1 MVKLGELSIFRTEL
15 MGISAL
21 CLLICHLYGYV
32 DLSVTV
38 RYILSLG
45 NVGVDLFLFLSGMGM
60 WNSLSKTKYGE
71 IKYWYIHRYLK
82 LFVPY
87 LVAILPFDILRYALG
102 QPIGSNFVDY
112 LFGLSTIRFYVS
124 HDAPWFIAA
133 LIPLYFFS
141 PLFYRLIMKY
151 QWKAVVI
158 LVLVL
163 YLGLFVPTSFR
174 SGLLNDVIENIQFV
188 AVRAPAFVLGIA
200 LGQSINENKQLPLWG
215 LIILSILGILII
227 IITHHLVYGYFFIIL
242 PLLFV
247 LCKLIKS
254 CGKWGRVFFQIMGK
268 ISLESYILNG
278 VLPKLVVAVFVVLN
292 LPSIGNII
300 PYIIACLVSI
310 PIGYGFHK
318 ISMII
323 LDNIRFSITK

>member
-1 MVKLGELSIFRTEL
+1 M
-15 MGISAL
+15 
-21 CLLICHLYGYV
+21 YGYV

-60 WNSLSKTKYGE
+60 WNSLSKTKCGA

-87 LVAILPFDILRYALG
+87 LVTILPFDILRYALG
-102 QPIGSNFVDY
+102 QPIGSNFMDY
-112 LFGLSTIRFYVS
+112 LFGLSTLRFYVS

-133 LIPLYFFS
+133 LIPLYLLS